1 MSCEKDVLLEVKNL
15 RSWFYT
21 DKGIVK
27 AVDGIDFKVKRNQT
41 LGLVGESGCGKSVT
55 SLSIT
60 GLIPTPPGKVEGGI
74 LYNKRDGKN
83 IDLAKLHPE
92 SKQMREIRGNEISM
106 IFQEP
111 LTALNP
117 VFTIGNQI
125 TEAIIA
131 HQKMGKQKTFE
142 KGIQMLKEVGI
153 ALPEQRIKEYPHQFS
168 GGMRQRAMIAMALS
182 CQPSLLIA
190 DEPTT
195 ALDVTIQAQI
205 LRLMKE
211 LQSEYGMSIL
221 LITHDLGIVAKNADE
236 VIVIYLGKVVEYA
249 PTKEIFRDP
258 LHPYVKA
265 LLNSIPSL
273 KRKEKLEP
281 IKGMVPNPLEDVW
294 KNRCGFALRCD
305 KTIDICERE
314 EPPLSEP
321 TQGHQVRCWLY
332 K

>member
-1 MSCEKDVLLEVKNL
+1 MPGDKDILLEVRNL
-15 RSWFYT
+15 RTWFYT

-27 AVDGIDFKVKRNQT
+27 AVDGIDFQIKRNQI

-60 GLIPTPPGKVEGGI
+60 GLIPIPPGKVEGEI
-74 LYNKRDGKN
+74 LYNKDGRKIN
-83 IDLAKLHPE
+83 LAKLHPE
-92 SKQMREIRGNEISM
+92 SKQMREIRGSEISM

-117 VFTIGNQI
+117 VFTIGNQL
-125 TEAIIA
+125 TEAIIV
-131 HQKMGKQKTFE
+131 HQKIGKQKALE
-142 KGIQMLKEVGI
+142 KAIQLLKEVGI
-153 ALPEQRIKEYPHQFS
+153 PLPEQRIKQYPHQFS

-182 CQPSLLIA
+182 CKPSLLIA

-205 LRLMKE
+205 LRLMKK

-236 VIVIYLGKVVEYA
+236 VVVIYLGKVVEYA
-249 PTKEIFRDP
+249 PTKEIFRQP

-273 KRKEKLEP
+273 KGKKKLEP
-281 IKGMVPNPLEDVW
+281 IRGMVPSPLEDVW
-294 KNRCGFALRCD
+294 RDRCGFAPRCD
-305 KTIDICERE
+305 EAMDICQRKQ
-314 EPPLSEP
+314 PPLSEP
-321 TQGHQVRCWLY
+321 AENHQVRCWLY
-332 K
+332 G